1 MNKTL
6 KTLLWAG
13 AGAAALAAANN
24 AVFGR
29 AKALGNPLG
38 GEGRFWPGPYGDIFY
53 TRQGQPARGGRPVVL
68 LHGLYAGASGYEWRK
83 NFDALSEHG
92 LVYAPDWLGF
102 GLSDKPRIRY
112 TAAQYVEQ
120 LGQFLREVVKEPC
133 DIVASSLACAYA
145 VQVAADLPDA
155 VHTLVL
161 VCPTGFRHL
170 AKAPDAGTEVIY
182 ALTHVPLLG
191 TVIHNAVTSL
201 PSLRYYLMN
210 ETYFDPS
217 HVDDALL
224 DHYSTATHQYGSQN
238 APPSFFSGLLNLSVA
253 ETFPKLTQK
262 TLQIIWGREARLT
275 PLSDAEAFLAANARA
290 ELTVFDRSG
299 LLPHDE
305 QAQAFNRLV
314 IGTLSNGEPAK
325 KPRTRRASRVVATDS
340 DTPLGAE

>member
-53 TRQGQPARGGRPVVL
+53 THQGKTAEGGRPVVL
-68 LHGLYAGASGYEWRK
+68 LHGIYAGASGYEWRK

-102 GLSDKPRIRY
+102 GLSDKPHIRY

-133 DIVASSLACAYA
+133 DLVASSLACAYA
-145 VQVAADLPDA
+145 VQVASDLPDA
-155 VHTLVL
+155 VHRLVL

-170 AKAPDAGTEVIY
+170 AKAPGGRSAAVY
-182 ALTHVPLLG
+182 ALAHAPLLG
-191 TVIHNAVTSL
+191 TTLHNAVTSL
-201 PSLRYYLMN
+201 PGLRRYLMN

-217 HVDDALL
+217 YVDDALL

-238 APPSFFSGLLNLSVA
+238 APPSFYSGLLNLSVA
-253 ETFPKLTQK
+253 ETFPALTQK
-262 TLQIIWGREARLT
+262 TVRIIWGREARLT
-275 PLSDAEAFLAANARA
+275 PLSDAEAFLAANPRA
-290 ELTVFDRSG
+290 ELTVFDKSG

-314 IGTLSNGEPAK
+314 IETLTGAEAEARPLSPRESRTSANGP
-325 KPRTRRASRVVATDS
+325 

>member
-13 AGAAALAAANN
+13 AGAAAVAGANN
-24 AVFGR
+24 AVFSR
-29 AKALGNPLG
+29 AQALGNPLG
-38 GEGRFWPGPYGDIFY
+38 GEGRFWPGPHGDIFY
-53 TRQGQPARGGRPVVL
+53 TRQGQTADGGRPVVL
-68 LHGLYAGASGYEWRK
+68 LHGIYAGASGYEWRK
-83 NFDALSEHG
+83 NFDALSEHS

-112 TAAQYVEQ
+112 TAAQYIEQ
-120 LGQFLREVVKEPC
+120 LGQFLREVVKEPS
-133 DIVASSLACAYA
+133 DLVASSLASAYA
-145 VQVAADLPDA
+145 VQVAADHPDL
-155 VHTLVL
+155 VTNLVL

-170 AKAPDAGTEVIY
+170 AKAPDAGTEAIY
-182 ALTHVPLLG
+182 ALTHAPLLG
-191 TVIHNAVTSL
+191 TTIHNAIMSG
-201 PSLRYYLMN
+201 PGLRHYLMN

-217 HVDDALL
+217 YVDDALL

-238 APPSFFSGLLNLSVA
+238 APPSFFSGLLNWSVA
-253 ETFPKLTQK
+253 ETFPALTQK
-262 TLQIIWGREARLT
+262 TLRLVWGREARLT

-290 ELTVFDRSG
+290 ELTVLDKSG

-314 IGTLSNGEPAK
+314 LEALAGGEAGARPPT
-325 KPRTRRASRVVATDS
+325 PRAFRTAATDP

>member
-6 KTLLWAG
+6 RTLLWAG
-13 AGAAALAAANN
+13 AGAATVAAANN

-53 TRQGQPARGGRPVVL
+53 TRQGRATAEGSRPVVL
-68 LHGLYAGASGYEWRK
+68 LHGIYAGASGYEWRK

-120 LGQFLREVVKEPC
+120 LGQFLREVVREPC

-155 VHTLVL
+155 VHGLIL

-170 AKAPDAGTEVIY
+170 AKAPDAGTAAIY
-182 ALTHVPLLG
+182 TLTHAPLLG
-191 TVIHNAVTSL
+191 TTIHNAVTSL
-201 PSLRYYLMN
+201 PGLRRYLMN

-238 APPSFFSGLLNLSVA
+238 APPSFYSGLLNLSVA
-253 ETFPKLTQK
+253 ATFPELTQK
-262 TLQIIWGREARLT
+262 TVRIVWGREARLT

-290 ELTVFDRSG
+290 ELTVFDKSG

-314 IGTLSNGEPAK
+314 IEALTGGAAERPLTP
-325 KPRTRRASRVVATDS
+325 RASRTAATDP

>member
-1 MNKTL
+1 MNKTI

-53 TRQGQPARGGRPVVL
+53 THQGKPAEGVRPVVL
-68 LHGLYAGASGYEWRK
+68 LHGIYAGASSYEWRK

-92 LVYAPDWLGF
+92 PVYAPDWLGF

-133 DIVASSLACAYA
+133 DLVASSLACAYA
-145 VQVAADLPDA
+145 VQVASDLPDA
-155 VHTLVL
+155 VHRLVL
-161 VCPTGFRHL
+161 VCPTGFQHL
-170 AKAPDAGTEVIY
+170 AEAPDARSAAIY
-182 ALTHVPLLG
+182 AVAHAPLLG
-191 TVIHNAVTSL
+191 TTLHNAITSQ
-201 PSLRYYLMN
+201 PSLRRYLMN

-217 HVDDALL
+217 YVDDALL
-224 DHYSTATHQYGSQN
+224 DHYSTASHQYGSQN
-238 APPSFFSGLLNLSVA
+238 APPSFFSGLLNLSIA
-253 ETFPKLTQK
+253 ETFPNLTQK
-262 TLQIIWGREARLT
+262 TIRIIWGREARLT

-290 ELTVFDRSG
+290 ELTVFDKSG

-314 IGTLSNGEPAK
+314 IETLTGAETAARLLS
-325 KPRTRRASRVVATDS
+325 PRESRTAANDP